1 MVFHTLRDQ
10 FHKIW
15 YVNSTRYSCIHLCF
29 QKFSQNQSRLQS
41 IIGNEQQFLMMSS
54 CDNLDISAQN
64 EVSPLS
70 GVHYNHRLAQSLHS
84 GRQTQ
89 VLVGQQRSSFSL
101 NQGKLVRL
109 EILQIL
115 KEAIRI
121 IDEGIA
127 DEDLFFSQ
135 SIGAPSCNSNAG
147 EIWFQQRLITKLLVG
162 VTWWTT
168 T

>member
-1 MVFHTLRDQ
+1 
-10 FHKIW
+10 
-15 YVNSTRYSCIHLCF
+15 
-29 QKFSQNQSRLQS
+29 
-41 IIGNEQQFLMMSS
+41 MSS

-147 EIWFQQRLITKLLVG
+147 EI
-162 VTWWTT
+162 
-168 T
+168 